1 MSDIAFDGW
10 RFLVLPP
17 LVLALGLSTA
27 HAAPR
32 GQNLFIAGDG
42 FTLDQAM
49 GDAEAQRT
57 PHDSPR
63 YRVLV
68 TGEQV
73 RRLMGVGAAPDGYDV
88 LARARSSGGTIFV
101 CGKDLK
107 ALGLRPEDMIPG
119 VVAVRGYLPLRRLED
134 RGLGAQASSRAR
146 REVARRLRGRLG
158 KIGVRALFP

>member
-1 MSDIAFDGW
+1 MSHIACDGW

-32 GQNLFIAGDG
+32 GHNLFIAGDG
-42 FTLDQAM
+42 FTLEQAM
-49 GDAEAQRT
+49 ADAEAQRT
-57 PHDSPR
+57 PLDSPR
-63 YRVLV
+63 YRLLA

-88 LARARSSGGTIFV
+88 LARARRSGGTIFV

-119 VVAVRGYLPLRRLED
+119 VVAVRGYLPYDPSKVEDWERRLP
-134 RGLGAQASSRAR
+134 RAPDAKSLA
-146 REVARRLRGRLG
+146 VCA
-158 KIGVRALFP
+158 AD

>member
-1 MSDIAFDGW
+1 M
-10 RFLVLPP
+10 VLPS
-17 LVLALGLSTA
+17 LVLALGLATPVA
-27 HAAPR
+27 AAPR

-42 FTLDQAM
+42 FTLEQAM

-57 PHDSPR
+57 PLDSPR
-63 YRVLV
+63 YRILA

-88 LARARSSGGTIFV
+88 LARARRSGGTIFV

-119 VVAVRGYLPLRRLED
+119 VVAVRGYFPYDASKIEDWERKLP
-134 RGLGAQASSRAR
+134 RAPDAKSIA
-146 REVARRLRGRLG
+146 VCSAD
-158 KIGVRALFP
+158 